1 MPGEWPIGDELTWR
15 EGKKAMEIDKENPQ
29 DVANT
34 IVRHVNTS
42 LGRQVYNVDE
52 VGEISN
58 KGWWN
63 RTNCHG

>member
-1 MPGEWPIGDELTWR
+1 
-15 EGKKAMEIDKENPQ
+15 MEIDKENPQ

-58 KGWWN
+58 KGW
-63 RTNCHG
+63 